1 MTNVLEHDTALIVE
15 LFEDTFTKSN
25 QNKYRLFV
33 SGHKYETTWEK
44 TGETNIWESNKQN
57 LMVLYLTDI
66 WISMNIFLIYE
77 KKSWEKNKKVLGRL
91 SNFVKLY

>member
-1 MTNVLEHDTALIVE
+1 MTNVLEQDTALIVE

-77 KKSWEKNKKVLGRL
+77 KKLGEK
-91 SNFVKLY
+91 